1 MTQPVSRRNALGM
14 FSTIGLGALLAS
26 CTSGNDGT
34 TASAPTTEATVET
47 AEGETATVSPQ
58 ASGTLSPESFAAAG
72 ACTLTRELTEG
83 PYYFDVDS
91 IRSDIRED
99 RPGTT
104 LRLGILVQDSD
115 TCEPIPNAVVDVW
128 HCDAE
133 GIYSGFESASEGSDG
148 PAGGRGGGGSSDTT
162 DDETY
167 LRGAQ
172 VTNSDGIV
180 EFITIYPG
188 WYRGRT
194 VHIHCKVHLDKTTLL
209 TTQLFFDDTLTADVY
224 AVEPYLADGR
234 DVDNASDSIFEESL
248 VLTVAAAD
256 DGYLGLITFGVDP
269 G

>member
-26 CTSGNDGT
+26 CASGNAG
-34 TASAPTTEATVET
+34 TASAPTTEATLET
-47 AEGETATVSPQ
+47 AEGETTTVSPQ
-58 ASGTLSPESFAAAG
+58 ASGTLSRESFAAAG

-104 LRLGILVQDSD
+104 LRLGILVQDSE
-115 TCEPIPNAVVDVW
+115 TCDPIPNAVVDVW

-133 GIYSGFESASEGSDG
+133 GIYSGFESASEGSGG
-148 PAGGRGGGGSSDTT
+148 PAGGNGGGGSSDTT

-172 VTNSDGIV
+172 VTNAVGIV
-180 EFITIYPG
+180 EFVTIYPG

-194 VHIHCKVHLDKTTLL
+194 VHIHCKVHLDRTTLL
-209 TTQLFFDDTLTADVY
+209 TTQLFFDDTLTAEVY
-224 AVEPYLADGR
+224 ATEPYSDDGR
-234 DVDNASDSIFEESL
+234 DIDNASDSIFEDTL
-248 VLTVAAAD
+248 VLTVSPAG

-269 G
+269 A